1 MIRGFINILAGG
13 QHQSWIKVVGT
24 VELDQASPI
33 PPNQYLEM
41 LHFSQQNEKNHFV
54 FFEGEELAWCPNLFV

>member
-1 MIRGFINILAGG
+1 MFFFFWVALMIRGFINILPGG

-41 LHFSQQNEKNHFV
+41 LHFFQQNEKKSLCF
-54 FFEGEELAWCPNLFV
+54 L